1 MKKQFNALVVVL
13 LTIFTL
19 SYLGKYIQ
27 SNFRDTISK
36 LFKLK

>member
-13 LTIFTL
+13 LAIFTL
-19 SYLGKYIQ
+19 GYFGKYIQ

>member
-1 MKKQFNALVVVL
+1 MKKHSTLFVAL

-19 SYLGKYIQ
+19 GYLGKYIQ

>member
-1 MKKQFNALVVVL
+1 MKKQLSALFVVL

-19 SYLGKYIQ
+19 GYLGKYIQ

>member
-1 MKKQFNALVVVL
+1 MKKRISALFVVL
-13 LTIFTL
+13 LTIVTL
-19 SYLGKYIQ
+19 GYLGKYIQ